1 MAWLARSRA
10 AERLPAS
17 RAAGMKNPVSRKF
30 SAGGKRP
37 VRARWL
43 MAPSATTLSTDT

>member
-1 MAWLARSRA
+1 MAEVANSSA
-10 AERLPAS
+10 AFWSASS

-30 SAGGKRP
+30 SAMGKRP

-43 MAPSATTLSTDT
+43 TTPAAAMLSTET